1 MSRVKGVPMY
11 VGWSKSHLM
20 NVEAV
25 ISGLSSTASAMSHEL
40 REASPFHICSYQAH
54 FKATGFARTEMYS
67 VLSWVENWKWK
78 RLLYL
83 KLLDEPWLRLLRV
96 IW

>member
-1 MSRVKGVPMY
+1 MY

-54 FKATGFARTEMYS
+54 FKVTGFAWTGFELCRKLEMEEIAVS
-67 VLSWVENWKWK
+67 EVA
-78 RLLYL
+78 R
-83 KLLDEPWLRLLRV
+83 
-96 IW
+96 